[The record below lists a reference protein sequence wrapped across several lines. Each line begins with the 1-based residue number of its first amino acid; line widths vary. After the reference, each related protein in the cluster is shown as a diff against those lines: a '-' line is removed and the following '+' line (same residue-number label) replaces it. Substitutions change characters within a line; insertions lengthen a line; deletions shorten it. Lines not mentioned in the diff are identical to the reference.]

1 MSAERDSV
9 YCKNTK
15 DNEDDWS
22 NILEMSEKSKEFL
35 KKYIPDALQTA
46 KLEYALQLIDDWVL
60 EYGFDKNWNLNDK
73 GREGE
78 EVYDDVRSCNEN
90 NENLK
95 NITIIEMSHKTKQFL
110 RKNIPQALDTTDVNE
125 VLELIENWII
135 QYGFEGPD
143 DNFTDKGHE
152 GEEAYDDIY
161 YLNP

>member
-1 MSAERDSV
+1 MSVERDSA
-9 YCKNTK
+9 YYKNIK
-15 DNEDDWS
+15 DDEDDWP

-35 KKYIPDALQTA
+35 KKNIPDALETA
-46 KLEYALQLIDDWVL
+46 KIEYALKLIDDWVL

-110 RKNIPQALDTTDVNE
+110 RKIFL
-125 VLELIENWII
+125 
-135 QYGFEGPD
+135 
-143 DNFTDKGHE
+143 KH
-152 GEEAYDDIY
+152 
-161 YLNP
+161 